1 MKQAAEIVKGENER
15 VAALLNINKAARCTT
30 VKPAG
35 TTSLT
40 LGTSSGIHAWHNG
53 YYLRRVRV
61 GKAEAIYTYLSI
73 YHPEMLEDDFFKPH
87 LQSIVSVPQRAPE
100 GAVTRKE
107 SAMDLL
113 ERIKTINKNW
123 IKPGHRKG
131 SNMHNVS
138 ATVTIKHDEWEQV
151 GEWLYENK
159 EYFTAL
165 SFLPEDLGT
174 YVQAPFETITE
185 EQFNEAIKSLHQVDL
200 SKVIE
205 MSDNTALQDQA
216 ACAGGACEIV

>member
-1 MKQAAEIVKGENER
+1 MRRIRLGKNE
-15 VAALLNINKAARCTT
+15 AL
-30 VKPAG
+30 
-35 TTSLT
+35 
-40 LGTSSGIHAWHNG
+40 
-53 YYLRRVRV
+53 YQYLAV
-61 GKAEAIYTYLSI
+61 
-73 YHPEMLEDDFFKPH
+73 YHPEMLEDDFFKPEI
-87 LQSIVSVPQRAPE
+87 QSVVSVPQQSPE
-100 GAVTRKE
+100 GAITRKE

-138 ATVTIKHDEWEQV
+138 ATVTIKQDEWATV

-174 YVQAPFETITE
+174 YVQAPFETITKE
-185 EQFNEAIKSLHQVDL
+185 KFESAIESLHNVDL
-200 SKVIE
+200 TKVIE
-205 MSDNTALQDQA
+205 IGDNTALMDQA